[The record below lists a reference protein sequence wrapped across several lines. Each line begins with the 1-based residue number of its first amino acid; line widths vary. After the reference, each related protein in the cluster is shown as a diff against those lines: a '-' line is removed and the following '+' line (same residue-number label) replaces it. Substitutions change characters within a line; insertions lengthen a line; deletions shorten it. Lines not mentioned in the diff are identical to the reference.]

1 MIKFWVNRIK
11 MGKATIEDVPAKY
24 RAEVEAELAE

>member
-11 MGKATIEDVPAKY
+11 MGKATLEDVPERY
-24 RAEVEAELAE
+24 RADVERELDL

>member
-11 MGKATIEDVPAKY
+11 MGKATLEDVPEKY
-24 RAEVEAELAE
+24 REDVEALLL